1 MISSPEFEFCRAQKS
16 DKKAIKRFYRKHS
29 YSASFMGLDSCYLAK
44 DKQEIIACVLHSQLL
59 VENNQSFLH
68 ALVVDPAYRR
78 QSIATSL
85 LDYCCAFHPLTV
97 CFAAPK
103 LTSLYLSNNFQLAK
117 PEQLSPLLA
126 KRYLQYIKTKP
137 ELAIFIRDMNKHQQ
151 SPENKSNK

>member
-1 MISSPEFEFCRAQKS
+1 MSPEFEFCRAHKS
-16 DKKAIKRFYRKHS
+16 DKKAIKRFYRRHS
-29 YSASFMGLDSCYLAK
+29 YSASFMGLDSCYLVK
-44 DKQEIIACVLHSQLL
+44 EQQEIIACVLQSQLL
-59 VENNQSFLH
+59 VENNQSLLH

-97 CFAAPK
+97 CFAVPQLAP
-103 LTSLYLSNNFQLAK
+103 LYLSNNFQLAE

-137 ELAIFIRDMNKHQQ
+137 ELAIFIRDIKKNQQ
-151 SPENKSNK
+151 SRQNKLNK